1 MNFPD
6 LQALSGMTRSETAE
20 YLGVSTDM
28 VRQWLN
34 GRMRAPEGAISELT
48 DLVSKIELTALGH
61 DWDLPYDSCYKEAK
75 KIQLRRGK

>member
-20 YLGVSTDM
+20 YLGVSNDA

-34 GRMRAPEGAISELT
+34 GRMQAPEGVLSEMKQ
-48 DLVSKIELTALGH
+48 LVDDIMLRALGH
-61 DWDLPYDSCYKEAK
+61 DIELPFDSCYKEAK